1 MVVKTRK
8 SWQKVP
14 LPRHLFVAFSINE
27 DYHHLF
33 KRACLIFLKRKSKA
47 IKYIQ
52 FPEEKLANKYSTD
65 YNNEAKAAE
74 TLETT

>member
-1 MVVKTRK
+1 MKFL
-8 SWQKVP
+8 S
-14 LPRHLFVAFSINE
+14 PRHLFVAFSINE